1 MAAFSS
7 PAIALPSTFV
17 VPNDQTVGGTLAVTG
32 AMTLA
37 ATVAA
42 SLVVTGATTLSSTA
56 TVTGLLTPTGGM
68 KTPVNLYL
76 YATSGGF

>member
-7 PAIALPSTFV
+7 PAIALPSTVV
-17 VPNDQTVGGTLAVTG
+17 VPNNETVGGTLA
-32 AMTLA
+32 
-37 ATVAA
+37 
-42 SLVVTGATTLSSTA
+42 VTGATTLSSTA

>member
-7 PAIALPSTFV
+7 PAIALPSTVV
-17 VPNDQTVGGTLAVTG
+17 VPNNETVGGTLAVTG
-32 AMTLA
+32 ATTLA
-37 ATVAA
+37 ATLA
-42 SLVVTGATTLSSTA
+42 VTGATTLSSTA